1 VSEHGSIIQTNIDH
15 WSSAENEDILF
26 SIKRRALSKQLLDKM
41 KEPNEDEL
49 WKVRKNISLVLT
61 YLFCFS
67 SSYQPIQSTMI

>member
-49 WKVRKNISLVLT
+49 WKVRKNISLVLK
-61 YLFCFS
+61 YLFRFS
-67 SSYQPIQSTMI
+67 SSYRPIQSTMI